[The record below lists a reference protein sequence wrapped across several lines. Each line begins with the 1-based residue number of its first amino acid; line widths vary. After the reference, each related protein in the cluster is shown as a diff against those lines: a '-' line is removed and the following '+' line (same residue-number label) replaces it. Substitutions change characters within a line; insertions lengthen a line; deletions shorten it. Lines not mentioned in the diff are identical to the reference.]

1 MNELQL
7 KMCDIQGRLF
17 ELSGANGYD
26 SVTFIKAFMTSEV
39 ARGLDSKFNRMQWA
53 GEEYLLAEIADN
65 AELTKGGTVYDK
77 EVLYWAGYLYR
88 FWHFATGEDSKEI
101 YRQAPAETMSR
112 NWLIFHT
119 LAPEVA
125 IGDLK
130 EIYRQR
136 NESDKPQKAASKIDK
151 AKKIKDAEDIVRKI
165 DDLLADSNLFRHQ
178 ADSLYDK
185 ISRNMDYA
193 PFIATAKA
201 ASGMGGNIPFKQL
214 LYKYKRMAFVMI
226 RDAIRAYMAKELT
239 DIND

>member
-1 MNELQL
+1 MNELQI

-26 SVTFIKAFMTSEV
+26 SVSFIKAFMTSEV
-39 ARGLDSKFNRMQWA
+39 AKGLDSKFNRMQWA
-53 GEEYLLAEIADN
+53 GEEYLLAELADT

-77 EVLYWAGYLYR
+77 DVLYWTGYLYR
-88 FWHFATGEDSKEI
+88 FWHFATGEESRDI

-125 IGDLK
+125 IEDLK

-136 NESDKPQKAASKIDK
+136 NETDKLQQEVSKVDK
-151 AKKIKDAEDIVRKI
+151 AKKIKDAEDTIKKI
-165 DDLLADSNLFRHQ
+165 DGLLSDSSLFRHQ

-193 PFIATAKA
+193 PFIAIAKKE
-201 ASGMGGNIPFKQL
+201 SGMTGNIPFNKL
-214 LYKYKRMAFVMI
+214 PYKPKRMALMMI
-226 RDAIRAYMAKELT
+226 RGAIVAYVAKEL
-239 DIND
+239 NDSK

>member
-39 ARGLDSKFNRMQWA
+39 AKGLDSKFNRMQWA
-53 GEEYLLAEIADN
+53 GEEYLLAEIVDT

-125 IGDLK
+125 IEDLK

-136 NESDKPQKAASKIDK
+136 NESDKLQKAASKVDK
-151 AKKIKDAEDIVRKI
+151 AKKIKDAEDTIKKI
-165 DDLLADSNLFRHQ
+165 DELLSDSSMFRHQ

-193 PFIATAKA
+193 PFIATAKRT
-201 ASGMGGNIPFKQL
+201 SGMSGNIPFKQL
-214 LYKYKRMAFVMI
+214 LYKHKRMALIMI
-226 RDAIRAYMAKELT
+226 RDAISAYIAKEIADL
-239 DIND
+239 NN

>member
-1 MNELQL
+1 MEAGAKYSKFSFQRNAFAPRIFAIWILIPNSRLSGFENSLKLCVVAFQRRNGLYMNELQL

-26 SVTFIKAFMTSEV
+26 SVTFIKAFMTGEV
-39 ARGLDSKFNRMQWA
+39 AKGLDSKFNRMQWA

-65 AELTKGGTVYDK
+65 AKLTKGGTVYDK

-125 IGDLK
+125 IEDLK

-136 NESDKPQKAASKIDK
+136 N
-151 AKKIKDAEDIVRKI
+151 
-165 DDLLADSNLFRHQ
+165 
-178 ADSLYDK
+178 
-185 ISRNMDYA
+185 
-193 PFIATAKA
+193 
-201 ASGMGGNIPFKQL
+201 G
-214 LYKYKRMAFVMI
+214 
-226 RDAIRAYMAKELT
+226 
-239 DIND
+239 

>member
-1 MNELQL
+1 MDGLQL
-7 KMCDIQGRLF
+7 KLCDIQGTLF
-17 ELSGANGYD
+17 ELSGSNDYD
-26 SVTFIKAFMTSEV
+26 SVTFIKAFMTGEV
-39 ARGLDSKFNRMQWA
+39 AKGLDSKFNRMQWA

-77 EVLYWAGYLYR
+77 EVLYWTGYLYR

-125 IGDLK
+125 IEDLK

-136 NESDKPQKAASKIDK
+136 NESDKTQKAASKIDK
-151 AKKIKDAEDIVRKI
+151 SKKIKDAEDTVQKI

-214 LYKYKRMAFVMI
+214 LYKYKRMALIMI
-226 RDAIRAYMAKELT
+226 RDAISAYIAKT
-239 DIND
+239 IADK